1 MTKPSIHFSL
11 ATLLWVCLALNAV
24 HANEQA
30 QAATTGK
37 LVATPDGSNRASME
51 TMQIPSH
58 GSLMNALVY
67 VAAGAGP
74 HPAVILLHGFP
85 GNERNLDLAQDM
97 RRAGWDVL
105 YFDYRG
111 SWGTPGNF
119 SFSHGIEDTAAALN
133 YLRQPEVAKKLR
145 LDPTHIVL
153 IGHSMGGFMAVE
165 AAEKDPAI
173 KAFATI
179 SAADFGGRFLKSL
192 DKNQELAAIENL
204 GIGLAQEGMA
214 PLSGCTPNGLAHDVA
229 DHAASWSFQAKVDT
243 LKDRTALIVTSDDGL
258 ATENETFAEAL
269 HQAGDTKVTAV
280 HLATDHAY
288 SDQRTELSQAVLRW
302 LASLPK

>member
-11 ATLLWVCLALNAV
+11 ATLLSACLALNAV

-30 QAATTGK
+30 QSATTGK
-37 LVATPDGSNRASME
+37 LTATPGGSNRASME

-133 YLRQPEVAKKLR
+133 YLQQPEVAKKLR
-145 LDPTHIVL
+145 LDPRRIVL

-165 AAEKDPAI
+165 AAAKDPAI

-192 DKNQELAAIENL
+192 DKNQKLAAHAVFLFTSISRIQPHHADQPHHAFIRRQLDQGDAL
-204 GIGLAQEGMA
+204 G
-214 PLSGCTPNGLAHDVA
+214 VA
-229 DHAASWSFQAKVDT
+229 AELRDFRDAGTHQRALVRRSASA
-243 LKDRTALIVTSDDGL
+243 RAL
-258 ATENETFAEAL
+258 
-269 HQAGDTKVTAV
+269 
-280 HLATDHAY
+280 
-288 SDQRTELSQAVLRW
+288 R
-302 LASLPK
+302 